1 MANPTFWGSPKAQ
14 RVKNFELF
22 WGFLGLFWAGFGL
35 KSGRFLGPFRR
46 WIWDLSQRGLT
57 KGQKARIFGVFGGF
71 LTLNPWALLAL
82 ANETHPSC
90 VPRHVFRGLGCLG

>member
-14 RVKNFELF
+14 RVKNSELF
-22 WGFLGLFWAGFGL
+22 WGLFGSFLDRIWAQIESLLRVFSAL
-35 KSGRFLGPFRR
+35 DLGPFPRNL
-46 WIWDLSQRGLT
+46 IW
-57 KGQKARIFGVFGGF
+57 GQKARIFGVFGGF
-71 LTLNPWALLAL
+71 LALNPWALLAL